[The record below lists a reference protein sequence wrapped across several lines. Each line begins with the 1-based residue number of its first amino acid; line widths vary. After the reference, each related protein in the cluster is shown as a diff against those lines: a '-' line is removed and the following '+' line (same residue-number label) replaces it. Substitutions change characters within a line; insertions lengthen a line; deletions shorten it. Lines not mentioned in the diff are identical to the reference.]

1 VHGARA
7 WHAEASLGRIAPGM
21 LADLAVW
28 SNDLYGL
35 EHDPAALL
43 DEHAELTVVGG
54 EIAYSAGGL
63 ADPAGGEAR
72 ADPVASRGGRDDAHV
87 HAH

>member
-1 VHGARA
+1 
-7 WHAEASLGRIAPGM
+7 M

-28 SNDLYGL
+28 SGDLYEL

-43 DEHAELTVVGG
+43 DEHAELTLVGG
-54 EIAYSAGGL
+54 RIAYSAGGL
-63 ADPAGGEAR
+63 ADHAGGER
-72 ADPVASRGGRDDAHV
+72 AGRPVAARGGRDDAHV